1 MSGSLHLLLDKRSR
15 LHTFFLYINH
25 NSLQKP
31 GDAVRT
37 MKHRILVRATAVLLT
52 LFGCLC
58 VTGCG
63 DEVSYDFFS
72 TIRGAVY
79 DASTG
84 EPLPNAAVTLMP
96 SSRTLQTGGDGTFAF
111 EELDPGQYTL
121 SVQKEGY
128 YVDRK
133 SVTAISG
140 ETVQTDILLRKI

>member
-1 MSGSLHLLLDKRSR
+1 MKPAPHFLFTNHHVSSR
-15 LHTFFLYINH
+15 
-25 NSLQKP
+25 KP
-31 GDAVRT
+31 GNAVRT
-37 MKHRILVRATAVLLT
+37 MKSMILVRLAVVSLMLLAA
-52 LFGCLC
+52 LC

-63 DEVSYDFFS
+63 DEVSYDVFS

-96 SSRTLQTGGDGTFAF
+96 SNRTLQTGWDGTFAF